1 MPTRRRSTDSR
12 LFAPGIHRIS
22 ARSTGHAP
30 CGQDAWELQGALDKG
45 LVDHN
50 LGSDIREFA
59 SLPGFYLLSHGLKVP
74 LHSVD
79 PDRDAINQR
88 KRFRVFGE
96 HWPKHARTML
106 PSSALPSHVT
116 LPSRPASDVSHLSH
130 QGFKW
135 SWSQIAREPWRRT
148 KDQKFKAQSSWASSW
163 RPVSPG
169 RSSSTRPTLRPGSM
183 ERISGCFV

>member
-1 MPTRRRSTDSR
+1 MGSLERLQEPSLQELTQLSCSLELWDGIQFLECRREGVRQTPDCSR
-12 LFAPGIHRIS
+12 PEFIVFRLEVQVMHR
-22 ARSTGHAP
+22 AGKML
-30 CGQDAWELQGALDKG
+30 GNFKLALDKG

-59 SLPGFYLLSHGLKVP
+59 SLPSFYLLSHGLKVP

-79 PDRDAINQR
+79 PDRDGINQR

-130 QGFKW
+130 QGFK
-135 SWSQIAREPWRRT
+135 
-148 KDQKFKAQSSWASSW
+148 
-163 RPVSPG
+163 
-169 RSSSTRPTLRPGSM
+169 
-183 ERISGCFV
+183 